1 MIRLA
6 VRVERAHSDQA
17 LAELLVLSPA
27 GLEELEIDEHTIEY
41 VLYGADGELPSLPT
55 LEASIGEA
63 LVTVSTSEIADD
75 WPDRWRVFHQPIVVA
90 DRLCVRP
97 PWHEPASGLIDIV
110 IDPGQAFGT
119 GAHATTRLCLELL
132 VDLERAGRASG
143 ALLDIGCGS
152 GVLAIAAAKLG
163 YGPVAGLDLDPVCI
177 EATQANAAA
186 NGVTL
191 EARQSDLRTDPLPAA
206 PTIVANLLLGP
217 LLDLSKRLEHPPA
230 VLIASGLLAPQG
242 DELAADLDA
251 RHGLQEHQRRL
262 DTEWLAM
269 LFAGADPRVS
279 S

>member
-1 MIRLA
+1 VIRLA

-17 LAELLVLSPA
+17 LADLLVLAPA
-27 GLEELEIDEHTIEY
+27 GLEEVEIDEHTIEY
-41 VLYGADGELPSLPT
+41 VLYGCEGELPGLPA

-75 WPDRWRVFHQPIVVA
+75 WSERWRVFHQPIAVA
-90 DRLCVRP
+90 DRLYVRP
-97 PWHEPASGLIDIV
+97 PWHQPASGLLDVV

-132 VDLERAGRASG
+132 VEIERAGGASG

-163 YGPVAGLDLDPVCI
+163 YAPVAALDLDPVCI

-191 EARQSDLRTDPLPAA
+191 EARQSDLRADPLPPTA
-206 PTIVANLLLGP
+206 TIVANLLLGP
-217 LLDLSKRLEHPPA
+217 LLELSKCLEHSAA
-230 VLIASGLLAPQG
+230 VLIASGLLASQG
-242 DELAADLDA
+242 DELAADLGA
-251 RHGLQEHQRRL
+251 RHGLHEHERRF
-262 DTEWLAM
+262 DSEWLAM